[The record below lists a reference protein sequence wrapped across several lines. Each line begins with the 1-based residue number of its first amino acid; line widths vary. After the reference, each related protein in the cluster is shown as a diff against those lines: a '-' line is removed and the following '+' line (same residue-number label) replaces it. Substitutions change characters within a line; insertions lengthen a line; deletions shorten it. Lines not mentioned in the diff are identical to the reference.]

1 MDQVITIPY
10 RPREHQLAIHDAVD
24 SHRFAVAVCHR
35 RFGKTVA
42 AINQIIKAAV
52 LCGRDNPRYA
62 VVCPTYT
69 QAKRVAWDYVTQYTR
84 PLDPKVNISELR
96 VDFMGRRISLYGA
109 DNPDSLRGIYLDGVV
124 LDEVGDMNPKIWT
137 EILRP
142 ALADRNGWALFIG
155 TPKGQNHFKELRDR
169 AETEA
174 DWALLEF
181 KASETNILP
190 ETELAAARK
199 EMGDDKY
206 FQEFECSFS
215 AAVEGSYYG
224 TILNELAEERFKEI
238 PRDDLCKTFAAWD
251 LGMGDSTAIWVVQ
264 VAGQE
269 VRIMDYIEN
278 HGQGLDWY
286 VRELTHRDWHKA
298 TQLLPHDVQVREL
311 TTGKSRLEVLR
322 EAGLDC
328 TVIPRLNVDDGIQ
341 AVRRLLPKCW
351 FNLPAVK
358 QGLDCLRNYRRE
370 YDEKRQVFYARPL
383 HDWSSHGSDAFRYL
397 ALGIETNST
406 WDKPLNIKT
415 KWIV

>member
-24 SHRFAVAVCHR
+24 SHRFSVAVCHR

-109 DNPDSLRGIYLDGVV
+109 DSPDSLRGIYLDGVV

-142 ALADRNGWALFIG
+142 ALADRMGWALFIG
-155 TPKGQNHFKELRDR
+155 TPKGQNHYKELRDR

-238 PRDDLCKTFAAWD
+238 PRDDLCKTFAA
-251 LGMGDSTAIWVVQ
+251 GIWGWGTLRQ
-264 VAGQE
+264 
-269 VRIMDYIEN
+269 Y
-278 HGQGLDWY
+278 GLS
-286 VRELTHRDWHKA
+286 
-298 TQLLPHDVQVREL
+298 
-311 TTGKSRLEVLR
+311 KSRAKRSELWTTLR
-322 EAGLDC
+322 I
-328 TVIPRLNVDDGIQ
+328 TVR
-341 AVRRLLPKCW
+341 A
-351 FNLPAVK
+351 
-358 QGLDCLRNYRRE
+358 
-370 YDEKRQVFYARPL
+370 
-383 HDWSSHGSDAFRYL
+383 
-397 ALGIETNST
+397 
-406 WDKPLNIKT
+406 
-415 KWIV
+415 

>member
-69 QAKRVAWDYVTQYTR
+69 QAKRVAWDYVTQYTQ

-96 VDFMGRRISLYGA
+96 VDFMGRRISLYMEQTIS
-109 DNPDSLRGIYLDGVV
+109 DSLRGIYLDGVV

-142 ALADRNGWALFIG
+142 CSCGSVCGWALFIG

-181 KASETNILP
+181 KASETGILP
-190 ETELAAARK
+190 QAELEAARK

-206 FQEFECSFS
+206 FQEFEC
-215 AAVEGSYYG
+215 
-224 TILNELAEERFKEI
+224 
-238 PRDDLCKTFAAWD
+238 
-251 LGMGDSTAIWVVQ
+251 
-264 VAGQE
+264 
-269 VRIMDYIEN
+269 
-278 HGQGLDWY
+278 
-286 VRELTHRDWHKA
+286 
-298 TQLLPHDVQVREL
+298 
-311 TTGKSRLEVLR
+311 
-322 EAGLDC
+322 
-328 TVIPRLNVDDGIQ
+328 
-341 AVRRLLPKCW
+341 
-351 FNLPAVK
+351 
-358 QGLDCLRNYRRE
+358 
-370 YDEKRQVFYARPL
+370 
-383 HDWSSHGSDAFRYL
+383 
-397 ALGIETNST
+397 
-406 WDKPLNIKT
+406 
-415 KWIV
+415 

>member
-142 ALADRNGWALFIG
+142 SLADRMGWALFIG

-169 AETEA
+169 AETEE

-190 ETELAAARK
+190 KPSLRLQKRK
-199 EMGDDKY
+199 WGMTSIFK
-206 FQEFECSFS
+206 S
-215 AAVEGSYYG
+215 
-224 TILNELAEERFKEI
+224 LNVHSPLRS
-238 PRDDLCKTFAAWD
+238 R
-251 LGMGDSTAIWVVQ
+251 VV
-264 VAGQE
+264 
-269 VRIMDYIEN
+269 
-278 HGQGLDWY
+278 
-286 VRELTHRDWHKA
+286 
-298 TQLLPHDVQVREL
+298 
-311 TTGKSRLEVLR
+311 TTG
-322 EAGLDC
+322 
-328 TVIPRLNVDDGIQ
+328 
-341 AVRRLLPKCW
+341 
-351 FNLPAVK
+351 
-358 QGLDCLRNYRRE
+358 
-370 YDEKRQVFYARPL
+370 
-383 HDWSSHGSDAFRYL
+383 RYL
-397 ALGIETNST
+397 TNSQKNALRKSQGT
-406 WDKPLNIKT
+406 TSAKPLRLGSGDGGLYGNMGCPSRGPRGQSYGLH
-415 KWIV
+415 

>member
-124 LDEVGDMNPKIWT
+124 LDEVGDMNPKIWN

-142 ALADRNGWALFIG
+142 ALTDRGGWALFIG

-169 AETEA
+169 AETEQ

-190 ETELAAARK
+190 KAELEAAKK

-238 PRDDLCKTFAAWD
+238 PRDDLCKTFAA
-251 LGMGDSTAIWVVQ
+251 GIWGWGTLRQ
-264 VAGQE
+264 
-269 VRIMDYIEN
+269 Y
-278 HGQGLDWY
+278 GLS
-286 VRELTHRDWHKA
+286 
-298 TQLLPHDVQVREL
+298 
-311 TTGKSRLEVLR
+311 KSRAKRSELWTTLR
-322 EAGLDC
+322 I
-328 TVIPRLNVDDGIQ
+328 TVR
-341 AVRRLLPKCW
+341 A
-351 FNLPAVK
+351 
-358 QGLDCLRNYRRE
+358 
-370 YDEKRQVFYARPL
+370 
-383 HDWSSHGSDAFRYL
+383 
-397 ALGIETNST
+397 
-406 WDKPLNIKT
+406 
-415 KWIV
+415 

>member
-24 SHRFAVAVCHR
+24 SHRFSVAVCHR

-109 DNPDSLRGIYLDGVV
+109 DSPDSLRGIYLDGVV

-142 ALADRNGWALFIG
+142 ALTDRGGWALFIG

-169 AETEA
+169 AETEQ

-215 AAVEGSYYG
+215 AAVEG
-224 TILNELAEERFKEI
+224 
-238 PRDDLCKTFAAWD
+238 
-251 LGMGDSTAIWVVQ
+251 V
-264 VAGQE
+264 
-269 VRIMDYIEN
+269 
-278 HGQGLDWY
+278 
-286 VRELTHRDWHKA
+286 
-298 TQLLPHDVQVREL
+298 
-311 TTGKSRLEVLR
+311 TTGRYLTNSQKNALRKSQGTTSAKPLRPGIWGWGTLRQYGLSKSRAKRSELWTTLR
-322 EAGLDC
+322 I
-328 TVIPRLNVDDGIQ
+328 TVR
-341 AVRRLLPKCW
+341 A
-351 FNLPAVK
+351 
-358 QGLDCLRNYRRE
+358 
-370 YDEKRQVFYARPL
+370 
-383 HDWSSHGSDAFRYL
+383 
-397 ALGIETNST
+397 
-406 WDKPLNIKT
+406 
-415 KWIV
+415 

>member
-1 MDQVITIPY
+1 
-10 RPREHQLAIHDAVD
+10 
-24 SHRFAVAVCHR
+24 
-35 RFGKTVA
+35 
-42 AINQIIKAAV
+42 
-52 LCGRDNPRYA
+52 
-62 VVCPTYT
+62 
-69 QAKRVAWDYVTQYTR
+69 
-84 PLDPKVNISELR
+84 
-96 VDFMGRRISLYGA
+96 
-109 DNPDSLRGIYLDGVV
+109 
-124 LDEVGDMNPKIWT
+124 
-137 EILRP
+137 
-142 ALADRNGWALFIG
+142 
-155 TPKGQNHFKELRDR
+155 
-169 AETEA
+169 
-174 DWALLEF
+174 
-181 KASETNILP
+181 
-190 ETELAAARK
+190 
-199 EMGDDKY
+199 MGDDKY

-215 AAVEGSYYG
+215 AAVEGTYYG

-351 FNLPAVK
+351 FNMPAVK

-406 WDKPLNIKT
+406 WDKPINIQT

>member
-10 RPREHQLAIHDAVD
+10 KPREHQLAIHDAVD

-124 LDEVGDMNPKIWT
+124 LDEVGDMNPKIWN

-142 ALADRNGWALFIG
+142 ALADRGGWALFIG

-169 AETEA
+169 AETEE

-238 PRDDLCKTFAAWD
+238 PRDDLCKTFAA
-251 LGMGDSTAIWVVQ
+251 GIWGWGTLRQ
-264 VAGQE
+264 
-269 VRIMDYIEN
+269 Y
-278 HGQGLDWY
+278 GLS
-286 VRELTHRDWHKA
+286 
-298 TQLLPHDVQVREL
+298 
-311 TTGKSRLEVLR
+311 KSRAKRSELWTTLR
-322 EAGLDC
+322 I
-328 TVIPRLNVDDGIQ
+328 TVR
-341 AVRRLLPKCW
+341 A
-351 FNLPAVK
+351 
-358 QGLDCLRNYRRE
+358 
-370 YDEKRQVFYARPL
+370 
-383 HDWSSHGSDAFRYL
+383 
-397 ALGIETNST
+397 
-406 WDKPLNIKT
+406 
-415 KWIV
+415 

>member
-109 DNPDSLRGIYLDGVV
+109 DSPDSLRGIYLDGVV

-142 ALADRNGWALFIG
+142 ALADRGGWALFIG

-169 AETEA
+169 AETEQ

-190 ETELAAARK
+190 EAELAAARK

-238 PRDDLCKTFAAWD
+238 PRDDLCKTFAA
-251 LGMGDSTAIWVVQ
+251 GIWGWGTLRQ
-264 VAGQE
+264 
-269 VRIMDYIEN
+269 Y
-278 HGQGLDWY
+278 GLS
-286 VRELTHRDWHKA
+286 
-298 TQLLPHDVQVREL
+298 
-311 TTGKSRLEVLR
+311 KSRAKRSELWTTLR
-322 EAGLDC
+322 I
-328 TVIPRLNVDDGIQ
+328 TVR
-341 AVRRLLPKCW
+341 A
-351 FNLPAVK
+351 
-358 QGLDCLRNYRRE
+358 
-370 YDEKRQVFYARPL
+370 
-383 HDWSSHGSDAFRYL
+383 
-397 ALGIETNST
+397 
-406 WDKPLNIKT
+406 
-415 KWIV
+415 

>member
-109 DNPDSLRGIYLDGVV
+109 DTPDSLRGIYLDGVV

-142 ALADRNGWALFIG
+142 ALTDRGGWALFIG

-190 ETELAAARK
+190 E
-199 EMGDDKY
+199 
-206 FQEFECSFS
+206 
-215 AAVEGSYYG
+215 
-224 TILNELAEERFKEI
+224 
-238 PRDDLCKTFAAWD
+238 
-251 LGMGDSTAIWVVQ
+251 
-264 VAGQE
+264 
-269 VRIMDYIEN
+269 
-278 HGQGLDWY
+278 
-286 VRELTHRDWHKA
+286 
-298 TQLLPHDVQVREL
+298 
-311 TTGKSRLEVLR
+311 SR
-322 EAGLDC
+322 A
-328 TVIPRLNVDDGIQ
+328 
-341 AVRRLLPKCW
+341 
-351 FNLPAVK
+351 
-358 QGLDCLRNYRRE
+358 
-370 YDEKRQVFYARPL
+370 
-383 HDWSSHGSDAFRYL
+383 
-397 ALGIETNST
+397 
-406 WDKPLNIKT
+406 
-415 KWIV
+415 

>member
-10 RPREHQLAIHDAVD
+10 KPREHQLAIHDAVD

-52 LCGRDNPRYA
+52 LCERDNPRYA

-109 DNPDSLRGIYLDGVV
+109 DSPDSLRGIYLDGVV

-142 ALADRNGWALFIG
+142 ALADRRGWALFIG

-169 AETEA
+169 AETED

-224 TILNELAEERFKEI
+224 TILNELAEE
-238 PRDDLCKTFAAWD
+238 DLRKSQGTTSAKPLRA
-251 LGMGDSTAIWVVQ
+251 GIWGW
-264 VAGQE
+264 AT
-269 VRIMDYIEN
+269 VRQY
-278 HGQGLDWY
+278 GLS
-286 VRELTHRDWHKA
+286 
-298 TQLLPHDVQVREL
+298 
-311 TTGKSRLEVLR
+311 KSRAKRSELWTTLR
-322 EAGLDC
+322 I
-328 TVIPRLNVDDGIQ
+328 TVR
-341 AVRRLLPKCW
+341 A
-351 FNLPAVK
+351 
-358 QGLDCLRNYRRE
+358 
-370 YDEKRQVFYARPL
+370 
-383 HDWSSHGSDAFRYL
+383 
-397 ALGIETNST
+397 
-406 WDKPLNIKT
+406 
-415 KWIV
+415 

>member
-52 LCGRDNPRYA
+52 LCERDNPRYA

-109 DNPDSLRGIYLDGVV
+109 DSPDSLRGIYLDGVV

-142 ALADRNGWALFIG
+142 ALADRMGWALFIG
-155 TPKGQNHFKELRDR
+155 TPKGQNHYKELRDR
-169 AETEA
+169 AETED

-238 PRDDLCKTFAAWD
+238 PRDDLCKTFAA
-251 LGMGDSTAIWVVQ
+251 GIWGWGTLRQ
-264 VAGQE
+264 
-269 VRIMDYIEN
+269 Y
-278 HGQGLDWY
+278 GLS
-286 VRELTHRDWHKA
+286 
-298 TQLLPHDVQVREL
+298 
-311 TTGKSRLEVLR
+311 KSRAKRSELWTTLR
-322 EAGLDC
+322 I
-328 TVIPRLNVDDGIQ
+328 TVR
-341 AVRRLLPKCW
+341 A
-351 FNLPAVK
+351 
-358 QGLDCLRNYRRE
+358 
-370 YDEKRQVFYARPL
+370 
-383 HDWSSHGSDAFRYL
+383 
-397 ALGIETNST
+397 
-406 WDKPLNIKT
+406 
-415 KWIV
+415 

>member
-10 RPREHQLAIHDAVD
+10 KPREHQLAIHDAVD

-124 LDEVGDMNPKIWT
+124 LDEVGDMNPKIWN

-142 ALADRNGWALFIG
+142 SLADRMGWALFIG

-169 AETEA
+169 AETED

-190 ETELAAARK
+190 QTELAAARK

-286 VRELTHRDWHKA
+286 VRELT
-298 TQLLPHDVQVREL
+298 TE
-311 TTGKSRLEVLR
+311 TG
-322 EAGLDC
+322 
-328 TVIPRLNVDDGIQ
+328 T
-341 AVRRLLPKCW
+341 
-351 FNLPAVK
+351 
-358 QGLDCLRNYRRE
+358 
-370 YDEKRQVFYARPL
+370 RPL
-383 HDWSSHGSDAFRYL
+383 SYFPTMYR
-397 ALGIETNST
+397 
-406 WDKPLNIKT
+406 
-415 KWIV
+415 

>member
-10 RPREHQLAIHDAVD
+10 KPREHQLAIHDAVD
-24 SHRFAVAVCHR
+24 SHRFSVAVCHR

-69 QAKRVAWDYVTQYTR
+69 QAKRVAWDYVTEYTR

-124 LDEVGDMNPKIWT
+124 LDEVGDMNPKIWN

-142 ALADRNGWALFIG
+142 ALADRGGWALFIG

-169 AETEA
+169 AETED

-190 ETELAAARK
+190 KAELEAARK

-269 VRIMDYIEN
+269 VRLMDYIEN

-341 AVRRLLPKCW
+341 AVRRLLPRCW
-351 FNLPAVK
+351 FNMPAVK

>member
-10 RPREHQLAIHDAVD
+10 KPREHQLAIHDAVD

-52 LCGRDNPRYA
+52 LCERDNPRYA

-142 ALADRNGWALFIG
+142 ALADSMGWALFIG

-238 PRDDLCKTFAAWD
+238 PRDDLCKTFAA
-251 LGMGDSTAIWVVQ
+251 GIWGWGTLRQ
-264 VAGQE
+264 
-269 VRIMDYIEN
+269 Y
-278 HGQGLDWY
+278 GLS
-286 VRELTHRDWHKA
+286 
-298 TQLLPHDVQVREL
+298 
-311 TTGKSRLEVLR
+311 KSRAKRSELWTTLR
-322 EAGLDC
+322 I
-328 TVIPRLNVDDGIQ
+328 TVR
-341 AVRRLLPKCW
+341 A
-351 FNLPAVK
+351 
-358 QGLDCLRNYRRE
+358 
-370 YDEKRQVFYARPL
+370 
-383 HDWSSHGSDAFRYL
+383 
-397 ALGIETNST
+397 
-406 WDKPLNIKT
+406 
-415 KWIV
+415 